1 MVQLRRKSLTVK
13 HRPTLCL
20 KNSTLR
26 YISEST
32 ESRGSNSQKV
42 KTTLMMNKQNVVYKR
57 VLLKEDTGKEG
68 EGHVTEVDTASYS
81 EQAKEDLEPPE
92 AERGKEG
99 FLHRGFEKA
108 QLSQHLDFGFLA
120 CRTVTE

>member
-1 MVQLRRKSLTVK
+1 MW
-13 HRPTLCL
+13 
-20 KNSTLR
+20 
-26 YISEST
+26 YIQS
-32 ESRGSNSQKV
+32 
-42 KTTLMMNKQNVVYKR
+42 

-68 EGHVTEVDTASYS
+68 EGGHVTEVDTASYS
-81 EQAKEDLEPPE
+81 AQAKEDLEPPE

-108 QLSQHLDFGFLA
+108 QPSQHLDFGFLA